1 MSSLPSSQ
9 KTLRKFFLAISI
21 LLGLALGMWISLY
34 FATQMEQLHEV
45 TLVYKFWYGVYLASR
60 FISILLAACWVVLLV
75 MRLVVAIRDEISTK
89 PKPGDPNWRIDAG
102 DLSDFD

>member
-1 MSSLPSSQ
+1 MNSILPSP
-9 KTLRKFFLAISI
+9 KTLGKFFWATSV

-45 TLVYKFWYGVYLASR
+45 TLVYKFWYGLYLGSR
-60 FISILLAACWVVLLV
+60 FISILLAACWIVVLI
-75 MRLVVAIRDEISTK
+75 MRLVVAIIDEKIAK
-89 PKPGDPNWRIDAG
+89 PKPGDPNWQIDTG